1 MNREQFK
8 QLTETQIVLL
18 DGATGSNLMKAGMPA
33 GVCPEQWILEHERV
47 LIELQKSY
55 LKSGTN
61 ILYTPTFSGNRLKL
75 EEYGL
80 ADQLKEMNTKLVGL
94 SKQAVAE
101 YKKETADADR
111 ACYIAADMTMTGR
124 QVAPIGTLTFEELVN
139 IYKEQAAVLV
149 EAGVDLFVVET
160 MMSLQECRAAV
171 LAIRETTDLPVMVT
185 LTFTEEG
192 TTLYGTEPET
202 AVLVLQGLGADAI
215 GVNCSTGPEQMEA
228 VVRRMKAVANVP
240 VIAKPNAGLPKL
252 VDGETQY
259 DMGPVAFAEGV
270 EKLVEAG
277 AGIVGGCCGTTPEH
291 IRALYE
297 KVAGK
302 EVPKVSKKHIRA
314 VTNERHWQELT
325 ADGAFILIGERI
337 NPTGKKALQAQL
349 REGNTDMVL
358 QFAEEQEQLGA
369 KILDINVGMNGID
382 EKEMM
387 CRVLTEVTNTADL
400 PLCLDTSSVEVMEA
414 ALRLYPGRAL
424 MNSISLEE
432 HKMEPMLALAKK
444 YGAMFILLPLSSK
457 GLPESQKEKHTLIHT
472 LLERA
477 LELGFAKEDI
487 LVDAL
492 VTTVG
497 ANPQAANEVLGTI
510 RYCKEQLGLLTTC
523 GLSNISFGLP
533 ERGCLNSTFLT
544 MAMAYGMNAAIANP
558 SIEAIRQTICA
569 SELLLAKEEAADRY
583 ISYVNEKQ
591 ERVAFEQAKMPVQ
604 ANTVQAAGL
613 SSTNSQ
619 AEKKSIQ
626 AAGLSGTNSQA
637 EKKSIQVVELSSV
650 NQPVSNKSSQVDGLG
665 NAESLTKKPFAQEK
679 IQSVVSNEIEK
690 QLTSHQARLKQAVLK
705 GDRKHI
711 VAWTEEA
718 LQAGE
723 RAEVLLQDVLMP
735 AIQEVGVLFEK
746 KKYFLPQL
754 IGSAEAMKL
763 SVEKLEPL
771 LAGDGA
777 KETKGTIV
785 IATVQGD
792 IHDIG
797 KNLVALML
805 KNYGFMVY
813 DLGKDVPA
821 EVIVQKAKETNA
833 DIIALSAL
841 MTTTMQE
848 MKRVVTLCK
857 QSGVTAKIMI
867 GGAVITESYAEE
879 IGADGYSKD
888 AAEAVEVAGKLLR
901 VNETES

>member
-1 MNREQFK
+1 MNREQFRT
-8 QLTETQIVLL
+8 LTENQIVLL

-33 GVCPEQWILEHERV
+33 GVCPEQWILEHDRV
-47 LIELQKSY
+47 LIELQKAY
-55 LKSGTN
+55 LRSGTN
-61 ILYTPTFSGNRLKL
+61 ILYAPTFSGNRLKL

-80 ADQLKEMNTKLVGL
+80 ADRLTEMNTKLVGL
-94 SKQAVAE
+94 SKQAVVE
-101 YKKETADADR
+101 YKQETADGSM

-139 IYKEQAAVLV
+139 IYKEQASVLA

-228 VVRRMKAVANVP
+228 VVRRMRAVANVP
-240 VIAKPNAGLPKL
+240 IIAKPNAGLPKL

-259 DMGPVAFAEGV
+259 DMGPEAFAEGV

-291 IRALYE
+291 MKALYDR
-297 KVAGK
+297 VAGK
-302 EVPKVSKKHIRA
+302 AVPEVSKKHVRA

-358 QFAEEQEQLGA
+358 QFAEEQELLGA

-387 CRVLTEVTNTADL
+387 CRVLTEVTNTADI
-400 PLCLDTSSVEVMEA
+400 PLCLDTSSVEVMEV

-457 GLPESQKEKHTLIHT
+457 GLPESQEEKHTLIHT

-477 LELGFAKEDI
+477 LELGLAKEDI

-569 SELLLAKEEAADRY
+569 SELLLAKEDAADRY
-583 ISYVNEKQ
+583 VSYINERQ
-591 ERVAFEQAKMPVQ
+591 ERMMAEKAKQAVVETTLSGKKD
-604 ANTVQAAGL
+604 VQAAEL
-613 SSTNSQ
+613 FHADSQ
-619 AEKKSIQ
+619 AKNTVLQVSTVSDRDNVAAHKLSEKTTSSIE
-626 AAGLSGTNSQA
+626 N
-637 EKKSIQVVELSSV
+637 VE
-650 NQPVSNKSSQVDGLG
+650 
-665 NAESLTKKPFAQEK
+665 A
-679 IQSVVSNEIEK
+679 EK

-705 GDRKHI
+705 GDKKHI
-711 VAWTEEA
+711 VTWTEEA

-723 RAEVLLQDVLMP
+723 RAEVLLQEVLMP

-857 QSGVTAKIMI
+857 ESGVTAKIMI

-888 AAEAVEVAGKLLR
+888 AAEAVEVAGRLLC
-901 VNETES
+901 VN

>member
-1 MNREQFK
+1 
-8 QLTETQIVLL
+8 
-18 DGATGSNLMKAGMPA
+18 MKAGMPA
-33 GVCPEQWILEHERV
+33 GVCPEQWILEHERI
-47 LIELQKSY
+47 LIELQKAY
-55 LKSGTN
+55 LRSGTN
-61 ILYTPTFSGNRLKL
+61 ILYAPTFSGNRLKL

-80 ADQLKEMNTKLVGL
+80 ADQLKEMNTRLVGL
-94 SKQAVAE
+94 SKQAIAE
-101 YKKETADADR
+101 YKQEMADNNKP
-111 ACYIAADMTMTGR
+111 CYVAADMTMTGR
-124 QVAPIGTLTFEELVN
+124 QVAPIGTLSFEELVN

-171 LAIRETTDLPVMVT
+171 LAIRETTDLPIMVT

-215 GVNCSTGPEQMEA
+215 GVNCSTGPEQMET
-228 VVRRMKAVANVP
+228 VVKRMKAVANVP
-240 VIAKPNAGLPKL
+240 IIAKPNAGLPKL

-259 DMGPVAFAEGV
+259 DMGPTAFAEGV

-291 IRALYE
+291 IQALYE
-297 KVAGK
+297 KIVGK
-302 EVPKVSKKHIRA
+302 AVPKVSEKRVRA

-369 KILDINVGMNGID
+369 KILDINVGMSGID

-432 HKMEPMLALAKK
+432 HKMESMLALAKK

-457 GLPESQKEKHTLIHT
+457 GLPESQEEKHTLIHT

-477 LELGFAKEDI
+477 LELGLAKEDI

-591 ERVAFEQAKMPVQ
+591 ERVALAQAKMAAEVTASAKMSVQ
-604 ANTVQAAGL
+604 ATGL
-613 SSTNSQ
+613 SRDSQ
-619 AEKKSIQ
+619 AEKKSVQ
-626 AAGLSGTNSQA
+626 VA
-637 EKKSIQVVELSSV
+637 EPSNA
-650 NQPVSNKSSQVDGLG
+650 NQPVSNKSSQAAGLG
-665 NAESLTKKPFAQEK
+665 NAESITKKQLVQENV
-679 IQSVVSNEIEK
+679 QAGVNNGEK
-690 QLTSHQARLKQAVLK
+690 QLSSHQARLKQAVLK

-711 VAWTEEA
+711 VAYTEEA

-723 RAEVLLQDVLMP
+723 RAEELLQDVLMP

-857 QSGVTAKIMI
+857 ESAVTAKIMI

-888 AAEAVEVAGKLLR
+888 AAEAVEVAGKLLK
-901 VNETES
+901 

>member
-8 QLTETQIVLL
+8 QLTESQIVLL
-18 DGATGSNLMKAGMPA
+18 DGATGSNLMKAGMTA

-47 LIELQKSY
+47 LIDLQKSY

-61 ILYTPTFSGNRLKL
+61 ILYAPTFSGNRLKL

-80 ADQLKEMNTKLVGL
+80 ADKLKEMNMKLVGL

-101 YKKETADADR
+101 YKQEMADGSKP
-111 ACYIAADMTMTGR
+111 CYIAADMTMTGR
-124 QVAPIGTLTFEELVN
+124 QLVPIGTLTFEELVD
-139 IYKEQAAVLV
+139 IYKEQASVLV

-215 GVNCSTGPEQMEA
+215 GVNCSTGPAQMEA
-228 VVRRMKAVANVP
+228 VVKRMKAVANVP

-259 DMGPVAFAEGV
+259 DMGPEAFAEGV

-291 IRALYE
+291 MKALYDR
-297 KVAGK
+297 VAGK
-302 EVPKVSKKHIRA
+302 AVPEVSKKHVRA

-358 QFAEEQEQLGA
+358 QFAEEQELLGA

-387 CRVLTEVTNTADL
+387 CRVLTEVTNTADI

-457 GLPESQKEKHTLIHT
+457 GLPESQEEKHTLIHT

-477 LELGFAKEDI
+477 LELGLAKEDI

-569 SELLLAKEEAADRY
+569 SELLLAKEDAADRY
-583 ISYVNEKQ
+583 VSYINERQ
-591 ERVAFEQAKMPVQ
+591 ERMMAEKAKQAVVETTLSGKKD
-604 ANTVQAAGL
+604 VQAAEL
-613 SSTNSQ
+613 FHADSQ
-619 AEKKSIQ
+619 AKNTVLQVSTVSDRDNVAAHKLSEKTTSSIE
-626 AAGLSGTNSQA
+626 N
-637 EKKSIQVVELSSV
+637 VE
-650 NQPVSNKSSQVDGLG
+650 
-665 NAESLTKKPFAQEK
+665 A
-679 IQSVVSNEIEK
+679 EK

-705 GDRKHI
+705 GDKKHI
-711 VAWTEEA
+711 VTWTEEA

-723 RAEVLLQDVLMP
+723 RAEVLLQEVLMP

-813 DLGKDVPA
+813 DLGKDVPE

-857 QSGVTAKIMI
+857 ESGVTAKIMI

-888 AAEAVEVAGKLLR
+888 AAEAVEVAGRLLC
-901 VNETES
+901 VN